1 MIGPDTGECAGP
13 GAWGE
18 VKQVTGRVEKPIF
31 VVGTGRCGLS
41 LVVDLLGTHE
51 EMAWFSQ
58 WTARFPRNNLAA
70 KIPYLYDKPVIRE
83 IMDLASLVARKQWR
97 PRPHETY
104 APFTISFRGFA
115 NPYRPLT
122 ALDVDRNAH
131 DGIYNA
137 LLKHVE
143 GQRKKRFIGELSGWA
158 RIVFLRQIFPDAQF
172 IHVVR
177 DPRAAVNSLLNV
189 DWWDGWRGESNWR
202 YGPIPEKYRHCLN
215 SGPSSFA
222 ALASI
227 QYKILIDNVLD
238 ESKTLDAGSY
248 AEVRFE
254 DVVKDTEASVRRL
267 LAFAGLPYTEA
278 VDRAWRGIRVFNPNE
293 QTVRIAPWRGNLTE
307 AQQQIIT
314 RICAEQMQRYGYP
327 LDG

>member
-1 MIGPDTGECAGP
+1 LRGCPTGVEGD
-13 GAWGE
+13 E
-18 VKQVTGRVEKPIF
+18 EDRMKRVTGRVERPVF

-51 EMAWFSQ
+51 DMAWFSQ
-58 WTARFPRNNLAA
+58 WTARFPRSNLAP
-70 KIPYLYDKPVIRE
+70 KIPYLYHKPVIRQ
-83 IMDLASLVARKQWR
+83 IMDLAGLVARKQGR
-97 PRPHETY
+97 PGPIETY

-115 NPYRPLT
+115 NPNRPLT

-137 LLKHVE
+137 LLKHVA
-143 GQRKKRFIGELSGWA
+143 GQRKQRFIAELSGWA
-158 RIVFLRQIFPDAQF
+158 RIAFLRQIFPDAQF

-177 DPRAAVNSLLNV
+177 DPRATVNSLLNV

-202 YGPIPEKYRHCLN
+202 YGPIPEKYRHFLN
-215 SGPSSFA
+215 SGPPSFA

-227 QYKILIDNVLD
+227 QYKILTDNILD
-238 ESKTLDAGSY
+238 ESKTLDADSY
-248 AEVRFE
+248 AAVRFE
-254 DVVKDTEASVRRL
+254 DIVKDTEAGVRRL

-293 QTVRIAPWRGNLTE
+293 QTVRIAPWRENLTE

-314 RICAEQMQRYGYP
+314 RICAEQMQRYAYP